1 MDFVQ
6 VNFVGVLSQDLKY
19 MKKGWLLK
27 QRVTESDW
35 IKHWFVLSGTSL
47 KYYKVS
53 QAALS
58 VMCVTALPDIRVHV
72 HLHVKS
78 ACTCIRVHFYMQM

>member
-1 MDFVQ
+1 MDFVA
-6 VNFVGVLSQDLKY
+6 VLSQDLKY

-53 QAALS
+53 QAALN
-58 VMCVTALPDIRVHV
+58 VMCVIAQADTRVHV

-78 ACTCIRVHFYMQM
+78 ACIRVHFYM